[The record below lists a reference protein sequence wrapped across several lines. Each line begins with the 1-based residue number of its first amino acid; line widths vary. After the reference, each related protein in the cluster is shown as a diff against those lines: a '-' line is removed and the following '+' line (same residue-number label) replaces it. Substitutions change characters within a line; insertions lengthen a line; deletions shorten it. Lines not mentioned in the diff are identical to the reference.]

1 MVNIYEILKGFEIE
15 IPSDKKAEFD
25 KLVLENYK
33 TIAETDALRGK
44 LKKTEDELKET
55 KGTLENT
62 NKAFEDLK
70 QKNASK
76 EDWEEKYN
84 ELVADNKKKADEQA
98 AKELELQERAEFDGY
113 FSENKKEWANPMIAD
128 GYFAKFR
135 EAKSLAENKTKT
147 TADILHLLT
156 KDDATAFKTAQPIV
170 NLKGASP
177 MSGGVTIDKAAFDK
191 MGYNDRLKL
200 YNDNPELYKEFTNN

>member
-1 MVNIYEILKGFEIE
+1 MVNIHEILKGFEIE

-25 KLVLENYK
+25 KMVLENYK
-33 TIAETDALRGK
+33 TIAEVDALRGK
-44 LKKTEDELKET
+44 LKKTEDDLKET
-55 KGTLENT
+55 KETLEDT

-76 EDWEEKYN
+76 EDWEAKYN
-84 ELVADNKKKADEQA
+84 EIVTENKKKADEQA
-98 AKELELQERAEFDGY
+98 AKELELQERAEFDDY
-113 FSENKKEWANPMIAD
+113 FSQNNKEWANPMIAD

-135 EAKSLAENKTKT
+135 EEKRLPENKGKT
-147 TADILHLLT
+147 SGDIAHRLT

-177 MSGGVTIDKAAFDK
+177 MSGGVIIDKAAFDK